1 VSLSFTAPGT
11 DGGASITNYEYQVD
25 SGAWVTPSPAVAVS
39 PMTMTGMNN
48 GSTYNIKIRAVNAAG
63 SGPES
68 EAVSVSLPAVV
79 VTTTTIA
86 GTSTSTGPATRLLQT
101 PTNTVAPN
109 TDPRWPT
116 SPGEGKILINNEPV
130 TVQITR
136 VDSSIRSV
144 PPEQRTQ
151 EQIDQIRVVGEQM
164 IVVVQNAAGNRTT
177 IPISIRYTDTGAVF
191 TGLIVD
197 PITGAAKEIPVED
210 VALLVGGGLVIMVG
224 GISSG
229 GDPASADFNGVLR
242 LGQGGWIS
250 VLAFGL
256 KPAMPGE
263 VIVMSQPRLIGQFE
277 TDQLG
282 GVNAQSKIPNDLAVG
297 DHTAI
302 VTVGGDTASVG
313 FKVVDDP
320 TSRANGSNPLPRT
333 GRDSLAPVLS
343 LFGLVFGVIAIR
355 AGRHRRR
362 RIV

>member
-1 VSLSFTAPGT
+1 VSLSFTAPAT

-25 SGAWVTPSPAVAVS
+25 SGAWVTPSPAMAVS
-39 PMTMTGMNN
+39 PMTMTGMTN

-68 EAVSVSLPAVV
+68 DAVSVSLPVAA
-79 VTTTTIA
+79 VTTTTIVSS
-86 GTSTSTGPATRLLQT
+86 STSIAPTTRILQT
-101 PTNTVAPN
+101 PTNTVAPLA
-109 TDPRWPT
+109 DPRWPT

-151 EQIDQIRVVGEQM
+151 EQIDQIRAVGEQM

-224 GISSG
+224 GISSS

-242 LGQGGWIS
+242 LGQGGWIA

-282 GVNAQSKIPNDLAVG
+282 GVNAQSRIPNDLAVG